1 MNFSDPFFLDLVVN
15 LSDYFSKEISKEV
28 IFKFKSREKIRIR
41 DLAWENHKESYI
53 QLFSCL
59 SDYRAAT
66 LFSHD
71 FLTHFS
77 VLLLGLKSMDAGMEN
92 LNLVESFSAWLI
104 NKRLMSF
111 FDQQNIP
118 LKRTALV
125 SSSAHL
131 FNFSDHES
139 IELLT
144 FQVFHGAKNMGAFLF
159 LMSQDPN
166 LGGGQ

>member
-1 MNFSDPFFLDLVVN
+1 MNFNDPFFLDLVVN
-15 LSDYFSKEISKEV
+15 LSDYFSKEISKEL
-28 IFKFKSREKIRIR
+28 IFKFKSREKIKIK
-41 DLAWENHKESYI
+41 DFAWDNHKESYI

-59 SDYRAAT
+59 SEYRAAI

-77 VLLLGLKSMDAGMEN
+77 VLLLGLKSMNASSEK

-104 NKRLMSF
+104 NKRFMSF
-111 FDQQNIP
+111 FDQKNIP

-144 FQVFHGAKNMGAFLF
+144 FQVFHGAKNMGTFLF
-159 LMSQDPN
+159 LISQDLN
-166 LGGGQ
+166 LGGG